1 MPSCLWVGCGARSQL
16 ISVFCGPSA
25 SASGES
31 ARRCPYRPQSA
42 RAAGRLGAA
51 GSPHFRVGNR
61 PPDARDACPVWPVG
75 ARGSGVADRQGR
87 RSYRAG
93 LAFKSCRPAVSTASR
108 RTRRWSRGERA
119 SGSVQPGPPVLAT
132 AVVGHFSRLS
142 GCLLVAQG
150 SSGRRAARAA
160 AGLRRLAFNAASRR
174 GGAGWG
180 VVVDPRPHYGPQNNE
195 LQLTAG
201 PVVDGWSRCAAPPDG
216 CLEQWLWTA

>member
-1 MPSCLWVGCGARSQL
+1 MSLRAAALVLSAQQPANNRLKLTKARCHGPHGGTSCHRSALLGWPSQL
-16 ISVFCGPSA
+16 NLVFCGPSA

-119 SGSVQPGPPVLAT
+119 SGSVPPGPPVLAT

-160 AGLRRLAFNAASRR
+160 ARLPGLAF
-174 GGAGWG
+174 
-180 VVVDPRPHYGPQNNE
+180 D
-195 LQLTAG
+195 
-201 PVVDGWSRCAAPPDG
+201 AAPRREG
-216 CLEQWLWTA
+216 VAVASS